1 MSSTYYNNLWKEAI
15 NELLENIHEEFDPLD
30 ENLGEKGVTLHL
42 FSWSTSARTR
52 NGSGFMHIS
61 TSNTYTATA
70 SSKTATTKWCTR
82 KRECCWRICSNRPC
96 SASSSSSS
104 TSYATTPAL
113 TPFVHSTST
122 WMNSCWRCECALH
135 RSKCTSRA
143 ISSTI
148 AMKISWS
155 VIR

>member
-30 ENLGEKGVTLHL
+30 ENLGEKGVILHQ
-42 FSWSTSARTR
+42 FSLSTNARMRSGSA
-52 NGSGFMHIS
+52 FMHIS

-70 SSKTATTKWCTR
+70 SLKIATIKWCIHR
-82 KRECCWRICSNRPC
+82 KECCSRICLNPPCYALSN
-96 SASSSSSS
+96 SNSI
-104 TSYATTPAL
+104 SYAITPAPTQL
-113 TPFVHSTST
+113 DHSTSI
-122 WMNSCWRCECALH
+122 WMNFCCRCVCAHH

-148 AMKISWS
+148 KM
-155 VIR
+155 